1 MASVP
6 PDYSVTGMRLARQS
20 WKSASERALFAAA
33 EKRQTV
39 GSDRESRIRHATQQ
53 LPIMGIKN
61 DIVNLIA
68 FFTDEMLM
76 LRYQRVEV
84 LGTPEGQNLQFTVAD
99 KLLKVAVDGSQTDV

>member
-1 MASVP
+1 
-6 PDYSVTGMRLARQS
+6 
-20 WKSASERALFAAA
+20 
-33 EKRQTV
+33 
-39 GSDRESRIRHATQQ
+39 
-53 LPIMGIKN
+53 MGIKN